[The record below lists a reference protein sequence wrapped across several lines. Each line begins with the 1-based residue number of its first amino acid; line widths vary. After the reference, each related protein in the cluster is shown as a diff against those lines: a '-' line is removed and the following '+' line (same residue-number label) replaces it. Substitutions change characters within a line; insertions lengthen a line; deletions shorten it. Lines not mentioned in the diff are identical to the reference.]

1 MATLLVMAQLITATI
16 CLITLIM
23 ISTACVRIM
32 AVLYKARLTLAQPRA
47 WGVEAQLGLGTATII
62 YQALINIHA
71 SMMSIMMVARQAGAL
86 MTSWQIV
93 AHLVTATIVQST
105 LIIVHTER
113 LCLTSSMIARVAPRI

>member
-1 MATLLVMAQLITATI
+1 
-16 CLITLIM
+16 
-23 ISTACVRIM
+23 M

-47 WGVEAQLGLGTATII
+47 CGVEAQLGLGTATII
-62 YQALINIHA
+62 YQALINILA

-105 LIIVHTER
+105 LIIVHTQ
-113 LCLTSSMIARVAPRI
+113 

>member
-1 MATLLVMAQLITATI
+1 
-16 CLITLIM
+16 M
-23 ISTACVRIM
+23 ISTPCVCIM

-62 YQALINIHA
+62 YQALINILA
-71 SMMSIMMVARQAGAL
+71 SMMSIMMVARQTGAL

-113 LCLTSSMIARVAPRI
+113 LFLTISQIARVAPQIRIV